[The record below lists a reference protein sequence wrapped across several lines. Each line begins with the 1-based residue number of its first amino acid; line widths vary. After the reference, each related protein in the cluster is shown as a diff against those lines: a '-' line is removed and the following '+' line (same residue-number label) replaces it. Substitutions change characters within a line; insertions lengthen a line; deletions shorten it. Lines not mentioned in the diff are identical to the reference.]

1 MSSDIVASSHNNK
14 RRTRSATK
22 AILDFEGNLWLKLPK
37 LGRKAMLGMMEG
49 REIARLDTAMVQR
62 EGRHALL
69 EAYEKTEVFG
79 TEFTYRLPEHR
90 DDRQYESPEELCA
103 GLEWMKNRGMVSRE
117 HTLRLSDQDGKVIAN
132 KNDHLRKLI
141 DRKRRAMA
149 TMIITQCFKS
159 YNINAYNH
167 KGHTPLMYTPLFSTV
182 MYEEPELCR
191 LLCER
196 GDIDV
201 EKGYMYAGKTALHR
215 AASNDRMECM
225 RILLDVG
232 KANVNAK
239 NIFSNTPLHFAAL
252 CGHIEAATLLIER
265 GAEINPINDS
275 NETPLNMAHDYHYTA
290 MVAFLKTKGAVR
302 APQPVPEEGS
312 GEETSGEEGNGDE

>member
-1 MSSDIVASSHNNK
+1 
-14 RRTRSATK
+14 
-22 AILDFEGNLWLKLPK
+22 
-37 LGRKAMLGMMEG
+37 
-49 REIARLDTAMVQR
+49 
-62 EGRHALL
+62 
-69 EAYEKTEVFG
+69 
-79 TEFTYRLPEHR
+79 
-90 DDRQYESPEELCA
+90 
-103 GLEWMKNRGMVSRE
+103 
-117 HTLRLSDQDGKVIAN
+117 
-132 KNDHLRKLI
+132 
-141 DRKRRAMA
+141 
-149 TMIITQCFKS
+149 MIITQCFKS

-239 NIFSNTPLHFAAL
+239 TNLSYTPLHYAASG
-252 CGHIEAATLLIER
+252 GHIEAATLLIER
-265 GAEINPINDS
+265 GAEINPIND
-275 NETPLNMAHDYHYTA
+275 NNRTPLDNAHRFNDTD
-290 MVAFLKTKGAVR
+290 MITFLTTKGAVK

-312 GEETSGEEGNGDE
+312 GEESSGEESNGDE